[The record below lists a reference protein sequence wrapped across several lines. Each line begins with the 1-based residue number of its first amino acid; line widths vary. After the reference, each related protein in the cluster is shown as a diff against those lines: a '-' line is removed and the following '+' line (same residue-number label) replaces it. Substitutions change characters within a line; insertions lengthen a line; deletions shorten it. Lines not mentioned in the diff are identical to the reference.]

1 MLSRRL
7 LRIKVV
13 KALFAHLKSGADNM
27 MASEKT
33 LMASVDKAYD
43 LYFQILIL
51 PVEIARYAE
60 QRQEL
65 AKQKKLPTF
74 EDLNPNTKFVDNAVI
89 RTIANSD
96 AVNDHVA
103 ARKLGWE
110 RYPELI
116 RTLYAQLTESDYYKD
131 YMQREERSFDDDK
144 KLLEDFFKELQ
155 SCEALDDVLEEMSI
169 LWTDDLPY
177 IVIMI
182 LRTLSN
188 LRASHT
194 EIRVPS
200 KFKSADDP
208 EFVKTL
214 FEKSL
219 VNYSAFQDY
228 IEKFTSNWDV
238 ERIVFMDNL
247 IIGTAMAELTSFPSV
262 PVKVTLDEWIEISKY
277 YSTPGSSTFINGVL
291 DKIVESLTAE
301 GRIKKGRARPDLI
314 PAGHDP
320 HARDPRPGGTRRRL
334 RHASPCG
341 RTQGP
346 DYLANGFDSHHGRHG
361 HRAFRAPR
369 LGRNRR
375 AASLAGQRREPP
387 VAVASYR
394 RSCGCTTLEF
404 DSQPIAPG
412 DAQQVTLTFDSRGE
426 WGWQLK
432 TLDIAL
438 AGGAKP
444 LRLLV
449 EADVE

>member
-177 IVIMI
+177 IVIMV

-188 LRASHT
+188 LRVSHT
-194 EIRVPS
+194 ELKVPA
-200 KFKSADDP
+200 KFKSSEDP

-228 IEKFTSNWDV
+228 IEKFTANWDV

-291 DKIVESLTAE
+291 DKIVESLTVE
-301 GRIKKGRARPDLI
+301 GRIKKAGRGLI
-314 PAGHDP
+314 CPLPAMTRMLAILALAALAVGCGTS
-320 HARDPRPGGTRRRL
+320 PRAVERKGRIISLTDSILTTGGTDTVRFGRL
-334 RHASPCG
+334 GSGEIAVLRLW
-341 RTQGP
+341 
-346 DYLANGFDSHHGRHG
+346 LAND
-361 HRAFRAPR
+361 
-369 LGRNRR
+369 
-375 AASLAGQRREPP
+375 ASRPM
-387 VAVASYR
+387 AVASYR

-404 DSQPIAPG
+404 DAQPIAPG
-412 DAQQVTLTFDSRGE
+412 DARQVTLTFDSRGE
-426 WGWQLK
+426 RGWQLK
-432 TLDIAL
+432 ALDITL
-438 AGGAKP
+438 AGGQRP
-444 LRLLV
+444 LRLFV
-449 EADVE
+449 EADIK

>member
-155 SCEALDDVLEEMSI
+155 SCETLDDVLEEMSI

-177 IVIMI
+177 IVIMV

-188 LRASHT
+188 LRVSHT
-194 EIRVPS
+194 ELKVPA
-200 KFKSADDP
+200 KFKSSEDP

-228 IEKFTSNWDV
+228 IEKFTANWDV

-301 GRIKKGRARPDLI
+301 GRIKKAGRGLI
-314 PAGHDP
+314 
-320 HARDPRPGGTRRRL
+320 
-334 RHASPCG
+334 
-341 RTQGP
+341 
-346 DYLANGFDSHHGRHG
+346 
-361 HRAFRAPR
+361 
-369 LGRNRR
+369 
-375 AASLAGQRREPP
+375 
-387 VAVASYR
+387 
-394 RSCGCTTLEF
+394 
-404 DSQPIAPG
+404 
-412 DAQQVTLTFDSRGE
+412 
-426 WGWQLK
+426 
-432 TLDIAL
+432 
-438 AGGAKP
+438 
-444 LRLLV
+444 
-449 EADVE
+449 